1 MNNPSSNIEEGSHHN
16 TAKEAKE
23 LLESKQ
29 EELGITGPIVSPIKE
44 MSHSWIFSVNI
55 NGEGQQQV
63 MVSDSGSVQELDI
76 PQGAE

>member
-1 MNNPSSNIEEGSHHN
+1 MIEGNPLNVSVQYSISDTNFLFLAYSLRYIAE
-16 TAKEAKE
+16 
-23 LLESKQ
+23 
-29 EELGITGPIVSPIKE
+29 PIPIGSPIKE

-55 NGEGQQQV
+55 NGEGQRQV